1 MQKKNWK
8 QSILFSILII
18 LVAQVN
24 LEIFGSNFRVSL
36 GILMLPIL
44 VFLYHKYD
52 LITVALLAGAGVF
65 LSRVLLDTL
74 RNGFTANVFWN
85 ESPEISAY
93 YTYGFLCFLYF
104 RRNHYVLKEKS
115 CYWVLLAADYIANMV
130 ELLLRYRMN
139 TVILELHLDILLV
152 AVVRTLILWTVIT
165 GLSQYRFLLIR
176 SDHAYRYQRLIL
188 LISKLNSE
196 IIWMH
201 KNTAMI
207 EDAMAKSYRLFSQLQ
222 EKQADPELARNALT
236 VAKDIHEVKKEYLMI
251 LRGISEALELNLH
264 DGDMLFSDILTV
276 LQNSIRML
284 ASEGGKK
291 LDLQV
296 SVESNF
302 KTDKHYFLLSVFRN
316 LLTNAVEANQEGSIL
331 LSLTQREQDD
341 RFLFEVTDNGP
352 GIPAEN
358 LEQIFH
364 PGFST
369 KINFQTGEIS
379 RGLGLNLVEDIV
391 KNQFCGTVRVESQP
405 GKTTFFITIPKE
417 QLEVQPL

>member
-52 LITVALLAGAGVF
+52 LITVTLLAGAGVF
-65 LSRVLLDTL
+65 FSRLLLETL
-74 RNGFTANVFWN
+74 RSGFSTNVFWN

-93 YTYGFLCFLYF
+93 YTYGFLCYFYF
-104 RRNHYVLKEKS
+104 RKNHYVFTAKS
-115 CYWVLLAADYIANMV
+115 CYWVLFAADYFANLV
-130 ELLLRYRMN
+130 ELFLRYQMN
-139 TVILELHLDILLV
+139 TVILELHIDILLV
-152 AVVRTLILWTVIT
+152 AAVRTLILWTIIT

-176 SDHAYRYQRLIL
+176 SDHAYRYQQLIL

-207 EDAMAKSYRLFSQLQ
+207 EAAMAQSYGLYSQLKA
-222 EKQADPELARNALT
+222 EDVDPSLSQTALT
-236 VAKDIHEVKKEYLMI
+236 VAKDIHEIKKEYQMI
-251 LRGISEALELNLH
+251 LKGISEALELNLH
-264 DGDMLFSDILTV
+264 DGEMSLSDIMRV
-276 LQNSIRML
+276 LQNAVTSL
-284 ASEGGKK
+284 AKEQGKH
-291 LDLQV
+291 LNLQMNWDT
-296 SVESNF
+296 NF

-316 LLTNAVEANQEGSIL
+316 LFTNAVEANPEQTIEL
-331 LSLTQREQDD
+331 LFTAMASGEDYV
-341 RFLFEVTDNGP
+341 FSVTDNGP

-358 LEQIFH
+358 TDKIFT

-369 KINFQTGEIS
+369 KINYHTGEVS
-379 RGLGLNLVEDIV
+379 RGLGLSLVEDIV
-391 KNQFCGTVRVESQP
+391 KTQLQGHIRLESSP
-405 GKTTFFITIPKE
+405 GNTTFYITVPKA
-417 QLEVQPL
+417 QLEV

>member
-104 RRNHYVLKEKS
+104 RRNHYVLTEKS

-207 EDAMAKSYRLFSQLQ
+207 ESAMAKSYGLYSRLKSEDVDPALSQT
-222 EKQADPELARNALT
+222 ALT
-236 VAKDIHEVKKEYLMI
+236 VAKDIHEIKKEYQMI
-251 LRGISEALELNLH
+251 LKGISEALELNLH
-264 DGDMLFSDILTV
+264 DGEMSLSDIMRV
-276 LQNSIRML
+276 LQNSVTAL
-284 ASEGGKK
+284 AKEQGKQ
-291 LDLQV
+291 LNLQIDWDM
-296 SVESNF
+296 NF

-316 LLTNAVEANQEGSIL
+316 LFTNAIEANPGE
-331 LSLTQREQDD
+331 TVD
-341 RFLFEVTDNGP
+341 LFFAAMQSEDHYLFTVTDNGP
-352 GIPAEN
+352 GISPDN
-358 LEQIFH
+358 INKIFT

-369 KINFQTGEIS
+369 KINFHTGEVS
-379 RGLGLNLVEDIV
+379 RGLGLSLVEDIV
-391 KNQFCGTVRVESQP
+391 KIQLRGSIRLESRP
-405 GKTTFFITIPKE
+405 GNTTFYITVPKA
-417 QLEVQPL
+417 QLEV